1 MRRVLAPPAIAL
13 LLVGALL
20 AVGACRATAPPARSG
35 APGADPGEATAVPSG
50 SDPTTSAPPGGTA
63 TGTRLGDTIIT
74 IGWVGDITPGS
85 SYGNPPDQGR
95 ALFEHVRAE
104 LRRPDLMLGNLEGT
118 LSKGGVSKCAGKDP
132 KTCYAFQAPP
142 ENAVA
147 LAEAGFDMLSLANNH
162 SRDYFDH
169 GMDQTF
175 QALKKN
181 GIRWCG
187 LDDELI
193 PYVDV
198 RPGDARPADAQPTG
212 QAPPGDAT
220 GVVRVAVVGFAPY
233 SWAFDLRDIDWAKR
247 IVGSAAKNADVV
259 VVVMHA
265 GAEGAD
271 KTRTPRGVE
280 TAFGENRGDVRAF
293 SHAVIDS
300 GADLVLGSGPHV
312 LRGMERY
319 RGKLIAYSLG
329 NFAGWGNF
337 DMSGVKAL
345 SGILTVEMD
354 GAGGIRDGRF
364 FSVRLAEPGVPKL
377 DPTNEAASLVRRL
390 SAEDFDSP
398 WRLDPDGGFRL
409 K

>member
-35 APGADPGEATAVPSG
+35 EPGADPGETTTVPPG

-63 TGTRLGDTIIT
+63 TRTRLGDTIIT

-118 LSKGGVSKCAGKDP
+118 LSQGGVSKCAGKDP

-175 QALKKN
+175 RALKKN

-193 PYVDV
+193 PYVRV
-198 RPGDARPADAQPTG
+198 K
-212 QAPPGDAT
+212 
-220 GVVRVAVVGFAPY
+220 GVKVAVVGFAPY

-319 RGKLIAYSLG
+319 RGRLIAYSLG
-329 NFAGWGNF
+329 NLAGWGNF

-354 GAGGIRDGRF
+354 GTGRIRDGRF
-364 FSVRLAEPGVPKL
+364 FSLRLVEPGVPKL

>member
-1 MRRVLAPPAIAL
+1 MRRVLVFVVATV

-20 AVGACRATAPPARSG
+20 AAGACRGPATSPRGGDEGRDPDG
-35 APGADPGEATAVPSG
+35 AALEATRPGAASTASPGQDRVDPRKHSILFTV
-50 SDPTTSAPPGGTA
+50 
-63 TGTRLGDTIIT
+63 
-74 IGWVGDITPGS
+74 GWVGDITPGS
-85 SYGNPPDQGR
+85 SYGDPPDKGR
-95 ALFEHVRAE
+95 PLFEHVKAE

-162 SRDYFDH
+162 ARDYFDH

-175 QALKKN
+175 DALKKN

-187 LDDELI
+187 LDDEAV
-193 PYVDV
+193 PYVQV
-198 RPGDARPADAQPTG
+198 KG
-212 QAPPGDAT
+212 
-220 GVVRVAVVGFAPY
+220 VRVAVVGFAPY
-233 SWAFDLRDIDWAKR
+233 SWAFDLRDIEWAKR

-271 KTRTPRGVE
+271 KTRTPRGE
-280 TAFGENRGDVRAF
+280 ERAYGENRGDVRGF

-300 GADLVLGSGPHV
+300 GADVVLGSGPHV

-319 RGKLIAYSLG
+319 RGRLIAYSLA

-337 DMSGVKAL
+337 DSSGVKAL
-345 SGILTVEMD
+345 SGILVVEID
-354 GAGGIRDGRF
+354 GTGAIRDGRLH
-364 FSVRLAEPGVPKL
+364 SVRLVDPGVPKP
-377 DPTNEAASLVRRL
+377 DPSNEAVSLVRRL
-390 SAEDFDSP
+390 SDEDFESP
-398 WRLDPDGGFRL
+398 WGLGADGTFRRIANPIDSGAQGKDDL
-409 K
+409 